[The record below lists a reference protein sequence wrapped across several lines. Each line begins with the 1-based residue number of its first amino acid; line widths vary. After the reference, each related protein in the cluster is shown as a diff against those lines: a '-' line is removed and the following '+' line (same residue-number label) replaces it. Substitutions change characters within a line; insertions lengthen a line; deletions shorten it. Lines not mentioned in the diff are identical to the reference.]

1 MMSEARD
8 YRDSHQSEEFA
19 RSYHARFFKNR
30 YRSMVWEFERAFL
43 DDVVG
48 REFRGAPFSH
58 LDFACGT
65 GRILQHLRQRGADTV
80 GVDVSEAML
89 EIARSLAPD
98 AELICS
104 DITQGNALTDRK
116 FDLITAFR
124 FFPNAQ
130 QDLREKAMQALAQ
143 RLRPG
148 GVLVFNNHKN
158 RSSVLYSIT
167 RLVRRGRQSD
177 MNDLEVKGLLDGAG
191 LRVVSVYA
199 VGMVPAAERLRLLP
213 VSVIRHLERWL
224 SKWSWPKKFASN
236 VVYVCKH
243 GDGEHR

>member
-1 MMSEARD
+1 
-8 YRDSHQSEEFA
+8 EFA

-48 REFRGAPFSH
+48 REFRGGPFSH

-65 GRILQHLRQRGADTV
+65 GRILQHLRHRGTDTV

-124 FFPNAQ
+124 FFPN
-130 QDLREKAMQALAQ
+130 
-143 RLRPG
+143 
-148 GVLVFNNHKN
+148 
-158 RSSVLYSIT
+158 
-167 RLVRRGRQSD
+167 
-177 MNDLEVKGLLDGAG
+177 
-191 LRVVSVYA
+191 
-199 VGMVPAAERLRLLP
+199 
-213 VSVIRHLERWL
+213 
-224 SKWSWPKKFASN
+224 
-236 VVYVCKH
+236 
-243 GDGEHR
+243 